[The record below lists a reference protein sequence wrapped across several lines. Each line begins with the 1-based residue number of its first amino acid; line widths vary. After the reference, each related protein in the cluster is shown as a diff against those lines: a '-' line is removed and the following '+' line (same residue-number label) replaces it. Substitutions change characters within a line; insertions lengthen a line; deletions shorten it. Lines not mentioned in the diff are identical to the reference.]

1 MESTEKKKKRIQ
13 LSDIVS
19 YLFGTIFLVVG
30 LATIISGDYLSG
42 LILLFAFIITVKP
55 IMSFLEDKFNFS
67 MSGAA
72 KIFVVFCFVMG
83 AAIALPESSQIEEN
97 DKEIASAP
105 SEPVSTQETTS
116 STGSISVTGV
126 NYKCGSWSDEQYP
139 LIRLFGESYVP
150 LCPSNERV
158 WSARVDKLAKLV
170 LDLPS
175 EGETYLLRAGETL
188 DLGNGYCLETKQIDV
203 PGQMVWFEFTKDGV
217 YVDDEIIKCG
227 NSSDSTWSVN
237 LDDIQGVSNIVV
249 FRIHVNKI
257 AEGAVDNIVELDGL
271 WLIDYENTKTL
282 KIGDKF
288 GEFTL
293 KEITNGVDESNP
305 GYLVFESDN

>member
-1 MESTEKKKKRIQ
+1 MDSLEQKKKRIQ
-13 LSDIVS
+13 LSDIVC
-19 YLFGTIFLVVG
+19 YLFGTIFFVVG
-30 LATIISGDYLSG
+30 LATIIDGDYLSG

-72 KIFVVFCFVMG
+72 RIFVVICFVVG
-83 AAIALPESSQIEEN
+83 AVIALPEASLIEEN

-105 SEPVSTQETTS
+105 SAPVSTQATAS
-116 STGSISVTGV
+116 STGSISIAGV

-150 LCPSNERV
+150 LCPSNEKI

-170 LDLPS
+170 IDLPDD
-175 EGETYLLRAGETL
+175 GEKYALRTGETL
-188 DLGNGYCLETKQIDV
+188 DLGEGYCLEPKQIDV
-203 PGQMVWFEFTKDGV
+203 AGQMVWFEFTKDGV
-217 YVDDEIIKCG
+217 YIDDEIIECG
-227 NSSDSTWSVN
+227 NSSDGTWSVN
-237 LDDIQGVSNIVV
+237 LDDIQGVSNVVV
-249 FRIHVNKI
+249 FKVHVSKI
-257 AEGAVDNIVELDGL
+257 AEGAGDSAVQLDGL
-271 WLIDYENTKTL
+271 WLIDYENAKTL